1 MKRGRVSAADLSIV
15 GSSATDSRPPIIPLR
30 SLSKDEKL
38 VFDCAVREN
47 VHLTQG
53 DAPLLMIFSRAIAGA
68 FNASD
73 ASDFERLSRV
83 ALSAGTRLRL
93 TQQSRIHPLTLGRR
107 YADQHIG
114 PKPWDRIRD
123 EDDNDDEDK

>member
-1 MKRGRVSAADLSIV
+1 
-15 GSSATDSRPPIIPLR
+15 
-30 SLSKDEKL
+30 
-38 VFDCAVREN
+38 

-107 YADQHIG
+107 YADQHTG

-123 EDDNDDEDK
+123 EGDNNDDDEA